1 MKNLKSTENRITKLL
16 QEKGWSQAELAR
28 KLGVSAQS
36 VQYWTTGKTFPRGN
50 RLAQLSEISGYPQ
63 SWFLGEITS
72 RQFSSK
78 ENIKQELTV
87 WSLTCSMLSLV
98 AAMEHM
104 SVGTLSM

>member
-63 SWFLGEITS
+63 SWFFRRNHVTAVLFKGKT
-72 RQFSSK
+72 SSK
-78 ENIKQELTV
+78 N
-87 WSLTCSMLSLV
+87 
-98 AAMEHM
+98 
-104 SVGTLSM
+104 